1 MTEEDPAYN
10 MHRDILKKIEDD
22 NRREAASQGIT
33 YEELMHRKIKEKHGE
48 KFGKQIIKIIIPLR
62 KRN

>member
-22 NRREAASQGIT
+22 NRREAASQGIS

-48 KFGKQIIKIIIPLR
+48 VIGQQIIDVIE
-62 KRN
+62 KRNKV